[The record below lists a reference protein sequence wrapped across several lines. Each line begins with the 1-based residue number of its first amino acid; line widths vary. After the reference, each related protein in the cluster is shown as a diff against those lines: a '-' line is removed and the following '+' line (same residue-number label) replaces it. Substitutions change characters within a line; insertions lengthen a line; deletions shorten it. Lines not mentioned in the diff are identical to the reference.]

1 MGKTSVMTLRLPT
14 EVRRGV
20 ERLAAR
26 SGHKPAQIGARLIDE
41 GLRRREFPLIEIRE
55 TAAGR
60 VAYVKGTRL
69 AVYWV
74 AQQIHRGMSPNQMA
88 RELELS
94 LAQVNAALGYAR
106 VYTREIELDIEE
118 ADANRKW
125 IEVQDSV
132 GRGKSQTSETV
143 SRKRK

>member
-106 VYTREIELDIEE
+106 VYTREIE
-118 ADANRKW
+118 
-125 IEVQDSV
+125 
-132 GRGKSQTSETV
+132 
-143 SRKRK
+143 